1 MANLPTFKYKNTPVY
16 VRSCHYGNMPSK
28 LQRTC
33 FCCLEKVN
41 NCMAVLLINNYKE
54 IPNVILHD
62 ECYERWKDK
71 TDELCDDIA
80 KAYDE
85 YKKLNGIFGS
95 WITEDD

>member
-1 MANLPTFKYKNTPVY
+1 MANLTTFKYKNTPVY
-16 VRSCHYGNMPSK
+16 VRSWHYGNMPSK

-33 FCCLEKVN
+33 FCCNKKIN

-62 ECYERWKDK
+62 ECYEQWKNK

-80 KAYDE
+80 KAHDD
-85 YKKLNGIFGS
+85 YKRLNEILDKG
-95 WITEDD
+95 E

>member
-1 MANLPTFKYKNTPVY
+1 MANLTTFKYKNTPVY
-16 VRSCHYGNMPSK
+16 VRRGHYRNMPSE

-33 FCCLEKVN
+33 FCCNEKMN
-41 NCMAVLLINNYKE
+41 NCMVVLLINNYKE

-62 ECYERWKDK
+62 ECYEQWKDK

-80 KAYDE
+80 EVYDE

-95 WITEDD
+95 

>member
-16 VRSCHYGNMPSK
+16 ARNWHYGNMPSK

-33 FCCLEKVN
+33 FCCNKKIN

-62 ECYERWKDK
+62 ECYEQWKDK

-80 KAYDE
+80 EAYYE
-85 YKKLNGIFGS
+85 YKKYKKLNGIFGS
-95 WITEDD
+95 